1 MRSTRAKLD
10 RAMIGLNHN
19 RAKIWGMQQF
29 WIRLRLIFLI
39 VLIGLGCLLS
49 ASPVQALTQ
58 EQRLVS
64 EAWRVVD
71 RAYVDYTFNHQN
83 WWQVR
88 QNALQQPLPDR
99 EAAYTAIQSM
109 LSTLEDPFTRLLR
122 PDQYHN
128 LQTTT
133 SGELMGLGLQV
144 AIDTTTGVLEVIAP
158 ISGSPAERAGIKA
171 RDRILKIDGVPT
183 QDLSLDDAAARMRGA
198 IGTTV
203 TLTLQRPDL
212 PDQAAADVVVTRG
225 HITLNPLTSE
235 IRQTPSGQKIALLR
249 LSQFNAN
256 AASEVEQAIRAD
268 EKQGV
273 KGYILDLRNNPGGLL
288 QAGIEIARYFLDEGT
303 IVFTVNRQGIES
315 SFDSTGSALT
325 HAPLVVLINQGTA
338 SASEILA
345 GALQD
350 LGRAELVGERS
361 FGKGLIQSL
370 FELEDG
376 SGLAVTVAH
385 YETPAHRDI
394 HKQGIQPDIQVAQA
408 SLTHD
413 QIGTTADQQ
422 YQAALELLDSTTVAA
437 RAT

>member
-1 MRSTRAKLD
+1 
-10 RAMIGLNHN
+10 
-19 RAKIWGMQQF
+19 MQQF
-29 WIRLRLIFLI
+29 WIRLRQIFLI
-39 VLIGLGCLLS
+39 ILIGLTCLIG
-49 ASPVQALTQ
+49 ASPVQALSL

-88 QNALQQPLPDR
+88 QTALQQPLPDR

-109 LSTLEDPFTRLLR
+109 LSSLDDPFTRLLR

-144 AIDTTTGVLEVIAP
+144 AIETTTGILEVIAP
-158 ISGSPAERAGIKA
+158 ISGSPAEQAGIRA
-171 RDRILKIDGVPT
+171 RDRILKIDGVST
-183 QDLSLDDAAARMRGA
+183 QALSLDDAASRMRGA
-198 IGTTV
+198 VGTTV
-203 TLTLQRPDL
+203 TLTVQRSET
-212 PDQAAADVVVTRG
+212 PDQSADIVITRG
-225 HITLNPLTSE
+225 HITLNPLQAE
-235 IRQTPSGQKIALLR
+235 IRQTAAGRKIALLR

-256 AASEVEQAIRAD
+256 AASELGQAIRAD
-268 EKQGV
+268 EQQGV
-273 KGYILDLRNNPGGLL
+273 EGYILDLRNNPGGLL
-288 QAGIEIARYFLDEGT
+288 QAGIEIARYFLDEGI
-303 IVFTVNRQGIES
+303 IVYTVNRQGIES
-315 SFDSTGSALT
+315 SFDATGSALT

-350 LGRAELVGERS
+350 LGRAQLVGERS

-385 YETPAHRDI
+385 YETPSHRDI
-394 HKQGIQPDIQVAQA
+394 HKQGIKPDIPVPQE
-408 SLTHD
+408 SLAYD
-413 QIGTTADQQ
+413 QIGTPADLQ
-422 YQAALELLDSTTVAA
+422 YERACELLNAMAVGDRAA
-437 RAT
+437 

>member
-1 MRSTRAKLD
+1 MV
-10 RAMIGLNHN
+10 GLNHN

-235 IRQTPSGQKIALLR
+235 IRQTPNGQKIALLR

-422 YQAALELLDSTTVAA
+422 YQAALELLDSTTVAD